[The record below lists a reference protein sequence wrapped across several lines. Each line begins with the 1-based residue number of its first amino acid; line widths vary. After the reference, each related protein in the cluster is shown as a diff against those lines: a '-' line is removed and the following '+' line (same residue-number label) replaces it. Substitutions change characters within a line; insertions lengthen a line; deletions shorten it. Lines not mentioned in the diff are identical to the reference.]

1 MFSRRDLLRAL
12 GAAAVAHRLPS
23 GLWAEELPYRPL
35 GRTGRAVV
43 PLALGGQAT
52 LQYPTNYFD
61 PPDIIVRAVE
71 LGLNYLDTANAYG
84 PSQAQ
89 YGMAFDHIHLKPN
102 DPDYNAALRERL
114 YIASKTG
121 NRYSRIRSQP
131 NAATAISDL
140 KTTMTQM
147 FGDGRGYVP
156 EGAYLDCFQLH
167 NLGSIT
173 QVDQIYAGLER
184 RDDPQVDPLGALAG
198 LLDFRDGANLTGLN
212 PEKKRWIKRIG
223 ITGHPADVLM
233 NCMQR
238 DQSNILETL
247 LLPINVNDRRYFSNH
262 LNAVPVARARGMA
275 VIAIKLFGQGAMY
288 NRPTNPTVI
297 QTVGVPGGVA
307 PADLIRYTLSLP
319 GVDAAAVGIG
329 HINRNDLS
337 DDQLVANI
345 QGAVAPSASPAE
357 LLAIESQ
364 VAQIHGTSTNGGFQP
379 AYKGL
384 QQPTGVQATRDAD
397 RVIIRW
403 NTALAGDQPIHAY
416 QVYAGANLVATVPF
430 TPQTTLDPLS
440 LTVPASAIPGDPI
453 RVVATV
459 NSPFPPRRR

>member
-1 MFSRRDLLRAL
+1 
-12 GAAAVAHRLPS
+12 
-23 GLWAEELPYRPL
+23 
-35 GRTGRAVV
+35 
-43 PLALGGQAT
+43 
-52 LQYPTNYFD
+52 
-61 PPDIIVRAVE
+61 
-71 LGLNYLDTANAYG
+71 
-84 PSQAQ
+84 
-89 YGMAFDHIHLKPN
+89 
-102 DPDYNAALRERL
+102 
-114 YIASKTG
+114 
-121 NRYSRIRSQP
+121 
-131 NAATAISDL
+131 
-140 KTTMTQM
+140 
-147 FGDGRGYVP
+147 
-156 EGAYLDCFQLH
+156 
-167 NLGSIT
+167 
-173 QVDQIYAGLER
+173 
-184 RDDPQVDPLGALAG
+184 
-198 LLDFRDGANLTGLN
+198 
-212 PEKKRWIKRIG
+212 
-223 ITGHPADVLM
+223 
-233 NCMQR
+233 
-238 DQSNILETL
+238 
-247 LLPINVNDRRYFSNH
+247 
-262 LNAVPVARARGMA
+262 VARARGMA

-453 RVVATV
+453 RVAATV